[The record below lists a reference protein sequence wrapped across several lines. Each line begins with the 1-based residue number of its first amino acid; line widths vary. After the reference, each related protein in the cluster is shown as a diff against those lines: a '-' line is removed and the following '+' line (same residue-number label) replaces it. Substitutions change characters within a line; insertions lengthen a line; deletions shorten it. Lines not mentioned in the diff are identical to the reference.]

1 MGMIVQNADV
11 RVLNKNTRYARG
23 FTFIELAV
31 VLLCV
36 ALLASLS
43 APLVTTWITRSKE
56 SALKENLFVLRGALD
71 AYFADM
77 GQYPPSLEDLVSER
91 YIRFVP
97 VEPIS
102 GRTDGWV
109 EEYSTESDIDG
120 VVEVHSGSS
129 DLALDDSC
137 YCDW

>member
-1 MGMIVQNADV
+1 MAVERRA
-11 RVLNKNTRYARG
+11 RPARG

-71 AYFADM
+71 AYYADK
-77 GQYPPSLEDLVSER
+77 GQYPASLTDLVNER

-102 GRTDGWV
+102 GRADGWI

-120 VVEVHSGSS
+120 VTDVHSGSN
-129 DLALDDSC
+129 DPALDDSC

>member
-1 MGMIVQNADV
+1 M
-11 RVLNKNTRYARG
+11 RTRPARG
-23 FTFIELAV
+23 FTFVELAV

-43 APLVTTWITRSKE
+43 APLVTTWITRAKE

-71 AYFADM
+71 AYYADK
-77 GQYPPSLEDLVSER
+77 GQYPVSLADLVSER

-102 GRTDGWV
+102 GRDDGWV
-109 EEYSTESDIDG
+109 EEYSAGSDIDG
-120 VVEVHSGSS
+120 VVDVHSGSN
-129 DLALDDSC
+129 DQALDDSC